1 MRTVEV
7 EKSMNRRQFLA
18 VLALLLVLLGIW
30 GGLRLS
36 GGTGNTAQDYL
47 EIRALSVG
55 KADALIILEGE
66 HVFLIDAGE
75 KDDGDVIVEE
85 LKRRGISQIDL
96 FLISHFDKD
105 HVGGASYVMEQMEV
119 SAVLLPDYEG
129 DRPEY
134 REFLEHLDGHPD
146 VQRVA
151 APLAMVRG
159 GMQITVYPAEDPAEI
174 QNAEDE

>member
-75 KDDGDVIVEE
+75 KDDGDVIVE
-85 LKRRGISQIDL
+85 
-96 FLISHFDKD
+96 
-105 HVGGASYVMEQMEV
+105 
-119 SAVLLPDYEG
+119 
-129 DRPEY
+129 
-134 REFLEHLDGHPD
+134 
-146 VQRVA
+146 
-151 APLAMVRG
+151 
-159 GMQITVYPAEDPAEI
+159 
-174 QNAEDE
+174 